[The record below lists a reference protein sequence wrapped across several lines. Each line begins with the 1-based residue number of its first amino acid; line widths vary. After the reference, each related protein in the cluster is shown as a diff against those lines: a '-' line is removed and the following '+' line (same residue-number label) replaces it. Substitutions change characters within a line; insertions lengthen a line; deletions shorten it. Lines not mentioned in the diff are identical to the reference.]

1 MIPAPKPP
9 NEAERLKALY
19 DVDVLDTPPEQA
31 FDDLAGLAAQICQAP
46 FAMVSLVDAERQ
58 WFKAVCGLSVR
69 ETPRDVAFCAHA
81 ILAPEETLLVPD
93 ASSDPRFAA
102 NPLVLGPPGLRF
114 YAGVPLLDPRGL
126 PLGTLCVGDTE
137 PRQLTPEQVGGL
149 EVLAR
154 QVSAQLLLRR
164 RNTELHAK
172 HARLAESEQRLR
184 ATLETANEGVVGLDA
199 RGRIRSANPA
209 AERLFGAPAAALEG
223 RSLGELAEG
232 ELRLDRPGNACELTV
247 LRGEERVPVEL
258 ALGTLEVGG
267 ERCYTAFLR
276 DVSERKEVER
286 LKDQFVSTISHEL
299 RTPLTSIR
307 GALRMLD
314 SGVMGALGE
323 EAHELVRLAAS
334 NTERL
339 VRLIND
345 VLDFEKI
352 QAGRLVL
359 TLERVSASPLLEEAC
374 ADLAG
379 LAQEHQIALEIAQT
393 PDAPEP
399 ECVAD
404 RDRLLQ
410 VLVNLI
416 GNAIKFSPAQSVV
429 ELSWRCA
436 DRRLRFEVRDEG
448 PGIEL
453 AARERLFRRF
463 VQLDGGSTRRRSGSG
478 LGLAISKAIVD
489 QHGGEIGVESELG
502 QGSTFWFELPTR
514 PRLQLAPRP
523 GARGTPVLLVEDNPD
538 LAQQLQL
545 VLEQAGYRPWV
556 ALSLASAKE
565 TLSGEELPALV
576 LLDLTLPDGSG
587 LELLEWMRGG
597 EAREVP
603 VVVLTG
609 STRESVS
616 DPLLLD
622 WLYKPA
628 TERRL
633 LRAVRRAVRGEHD
646 ERPWVLV
653 VEDDDDSRAVTC
665 KLLLHLGARCV
676 EARDG
681 AEAIRLAGERVF
693 DLIVLD
699 VGLPSVDGFE
709 VVRALRGR
717 GGTPPALL
725 IYSGRDLDA
734 GEREG
739 LRLGLTRYLAKS
751 GGNRDALG
759 KAVVELLDG
768 LIDAPED

>member
-1 MIPAPKPP
+1 MVPAAKPV
-9 NEAERLKALY
+9 NEAQRLKALR
-19 DVDVLDTPPEQA
+19 DLDVLDTPPEQA
-31 FDDLAGLAAQICQAP
+31 FDDLVGLAAQICQAP
-46 FAMVSLVDAERQ
+46 LAMVSLVDAERQ
-58 WFKAVCGLSVR
+58 WFKAVCGLSAR
-69 ETPRDVAFCAHA
+69 ETSRDVAFCAHA
-81 ILAPEETLLVPD
+81 ILEPERTLVVQDTLE
-93 ASSDPRFAA
+93 DPRFAD
-102 NPLVLGPPGLRF
+102 NPLVEGAPHLRF
-114 YAGVPLLDPRGL
+114 YAGVPLVDPKGL
-126 PLGTLCVGDTE
+126 ALGTLCVGDTRS
-137 PRQLTPEQVGGL
+137 RQLSPEQLSGL
-149 EVLAR
+149 EALAR
-154 QVSAQLLLRR
+154 QVSAQLLLRS

-184 ATLETANEGVVGLDA
+184 ATLETANEGVVGLDSS
-199 RGRIRSANPA
+199 GRIRSANPA
-209 AERLFGAPAAALEG
+209 AERLFGVREEELVG
-223 RSLGELAEG
+223 RLLTEVTEG
-232 ELRLDRPGNACELTV
+232 ELRLERPCVACELLV
-247 LRGEERVPVEL
+247 LRGEERIPAEL
-258 ALGTLEVGG
+258 ALGTHDVGG

-314 SGVMGALGE
+314 SGVMGTLGE
-323 EAHELVRLAAS
+323 EAHDLVRLAAS

-352 QAGRLVL
+352 QAGRMVL
-359 TLERVSASPLLEEAC
+359 TLEPVSAQSLCEEAC
-374 ADLAG
+374 ADLSG
-379 LAQEHQIALEIAQT
+379 LAQDHRIKLEVAGAA
-393 PDAPEP
+393 DLRGA
-399 ECVAD
+399 ECLAD

-416 GNAIKFSPAQSVV
+416 GNAIKFSPPESAVY
-429 ELSWRCA
+429 LSWRLSGS
-436 DRRLRFEVRDEG
+436 RLRFEVRDEG
-448 PGIEL
+448 PGIEE
-453 AARERLFRRF
+453 AARARLFRRF
-463 VQLDGGSTRRRSGSG
+463 EQLDGGSTRRRSGSG
-478 LGLAISKAIVD
+478 LGLAISKAIVAE
-489 QHGGEIGVESELG
+489 HGGEIGVESEPG
-502 QGSTFWFELPTR
+502 RGSTFWFELPTR
-514 PRLQLAPRP
+514 KRLQLSPPPA
-523 GARGTPVLLVEDNPD
+523 ARGTPVLLVEDSPD

-545 VLEQAGYRPWV
+545 VLEQAGYEPWV
-556 ALSLASAKE
+556 ALSLAAAKQA
-565 TLSGEELPALV
+565 LSGDELPALI
-576 LLDLTLPDGSG
+576 LLDLNLPDGSG
-587 LELLEWMRGG
+587 LELLEWMRAGA
-597 EAREVP
+597 AREVP

-609 STRESVS
+609 STADSVS

-633 LRAVRRAVRGEHD
+633 LRAVRRAVRGEQD

-681 AEAIRLAGERVF
+681 AEAIRLAQDRDF

-717 GGTPPALL
+717 DGTPPALL

-768 LIDAPED
+768 LIDVPKE

>member
-1 MIPAPKPP
+1 MIPASKPP
-9 NEAERLKALY
+9 NEDARLEALRKL
-19 DVDVLDTPPEQA
+19 DVLDTAPEQA
-31 FDDLAGLAAQICQAP
+31 FDDLAGLAAQLSQAP

-69 ETPRDVAFCAHA
+69 ETPRKVAFCAHA
-81 ILAPEETLLVPD
+81 ILDPERVLVVPD
-93 ASSDPRFAA
+93 TLEDPRFAD
-102 NPLVLGPPGLRF
+102 NPLVLGAPHLRF
-114 YAGVPLLDPRGL
+114 YAGVPLVDPKGL
-126 PLGTLCVGDTE
+126 ALGTLCVGDTE
-137 PRQLTPEQVGGL
+137 SRQLSVSQLHGL

-154 QVSAQLLLRR
+154 QVSAQLLLRM

-184 ATLETANEGVVGLDA
+184 ATLETANEGIVGLDA
-199 RGRIRSANPA
+199 EGRIRSLNPA
-209 AERLFGAPAAALEG
+209 ARRLFLQPEEELLG
-223 RSLGELAEG
+223 RLLSEVTEG
-232 ELRLDRPGNACELTV
+232 ELRLDRPSQACELRV
-247 LRGEERVPVEL
+247 VRGDERVPVEL
-258 ALGTLEVGG
+258 ALGTLEVAGQ
-267 ERCYTAFLR
+267 RSYTAFLR

-314 SGVMGALGE
+314 SGVMGNLGE
-323 EAHELVRLAAS
+323 EAHDLVRLAAS

-359 TLERVSASPLLEEAC
+359 SLEPLSAQGLLTEAC
-374 ADLAG
+374 ADLDG
-379 LAQEHQIALEIAQT
+379 LARDHQITLEVGD
-393 PDAPEP
+393 PPEGSSP
-399 ECVAD
+399 ECLAD
-404 RDRLLQ
+404 RERLQQ

-416 GNAIKFSPAQSVV
+416 GNAIKFSPPHSTVCS
-429 ELSWRCA
+429 SWRSEGS
-436 DRRLRFEVRDEG
+436 RLRFEVRDEG
-448 PGIEL
+448 PGVEVE
-453 AARERLFRRF
+453 ARERLFRRF
-463 VQLDGGSTRRRSGSG
+463 EQLDGGTTRRRSGSG

-489 QHGGEIGVESELG
+489 QHGGEIGVESEPG
-502 QGSTFWFELPTR
+502 KGSTFWFALPTR
-514 PRLQLAPRP
+514 KRLQLVPSP
-523 GARGTPVLLVEDNPD
+523 GGRGTPVLLVEDNPD

-556 ALSLASAKE
+556 ALNLASAKE
-565 TLSGEELPALV
+565 ALDGEELPALV
-576 LLDLTLPDGSG
+576 LLDLNLPDGSG
-587 LELLEWMRGG
+587 LELVEWMRAGA
-597 EAREVP
+597 AREVP
-603 VVVLTG
+603 IVVLTG
-609 STRESVS
+609 STEESVS

-622 WLYKPA
+622 WLHKPA

-633 LRAVRRAVRGEHD
+633 LRAVRRAVRGEKD
-646 ERPWVLV
+646 ERPSVLV
-653 VEDDDDSRAVTC
+653 VEDDDDSRAITC

-681 AEAIRLAGERVF
+681 AEAIRLAEGCDF

-717 GGTPPALL
+717 DGTPPALL

-734 GEREG
+734 GDREG

-768 LIDAPED
+768 LIDVPKD